1 MNVKK
6 LKSLDI
12 TRLIITIITIALACV
27 ILLGGMIV
35 LFIQVTDTLA
45 DQAGS
50 AFIMIL
56 AVILPAIWSFCLFLA
71 GIFGLIRY
79 FSSRKKD
86 IQNRGFSGFGL
97 AASIL
102 PFCGITLLQG
112 LGIYAII
119 IGIISFVISVL
130 YLICEIIEMVQCKKE
145 KQILDTKKQLY
156 VSQSK
161 CCVCCGNNIDSDSKF
176 CTHCGNMVDKVV
188 KYCSQCG
195 NKLDSDAKFCT
206 RCGKSME

>member
-12 TRLIITIITIALACV
+12 IRLIITTLAMALACFILFGGL
-27 ILLGGMIV
+27 ILLFKEI
-35 LFIQVTDTLA
+35 FYA
-45 DQAGS
+45 SKNNAGS
-50 AFIMIL
+50 GFLLIIGI
-56 AVILPAIWSFCLFLA
+56 ILPAIWSCCLFLA
-71 GIFGLIRY
+71 GIFGFIRY

-86 IQNRGFSGFGL
+86 IQKRGFSGFGL
-97 AASIL
+97 AAAIL
-102 PFCGITLLQG
+102 LLCEIAFLQG
-112 LGIYAII
+112 WGLYAII
-119 IGIISFVISVL
+119 IGIISFVMGVL

-161 CCVCCGNNIDSDSKF
+161 CCVYCGNNIDSDSKF

-206 RCGKSME
+206 HCGKSME